1 MISKRKLRDRMQRSA
16 DESFSTPSST
26 LMERLPEMA
35 KVSAVSGSPVLV
47 RVGRRIFGTLASI
60 GLIGWLTMCGAGAL
74 MAVAAVGDLP
84 DPVQQIVADVVQV
97 VGIDLPNPAQEKV
110 EQQQNPASSSTNGSG
125 TTGGSTPRS
134 SSSTPTVSVDP
145 GANGSSAPGG
155 PGGAS
160 GPSTSTTAP
169 SRPTT
174 TTKSPT
180 TTTTKPTTTTTTT
193 TKPTT
198 TTTKPGKQT
207 QEDDSRQTNAFESS
221 STEDSFS
228 RSEQDD

>member
-35 KVSAVSGSPVLV
+35 KVSAESGSPVLV

-60 GLIGWLTMCGAGAL
+60 GLIGWLTMSGAGAL

-84 DPVQQIVADVVQV
+84 DPVQQIVADVVHV
-97 VGIDLPNPAQEKV
+97 VGIDLPNPAQKKV
-110 EQQQNPASSSTNGSG
+110 EQQQNPASSSTNGRG
-125 TTGGSTPRS
+125 TIGGSPPGNS
-134 SSSTPTVSVDP
+134 SGTPTVSVDP
-145 GANGSSAPGG
+145 GASSSAPGG
-155 PGGAS
+155 AS
-160 GPSTSTTAP
+160 VPSTTSSAV
-169 SRPTT
+169 SRP
-174 TTKSPT
+174 
-180 TTTTKPTTTTTTT
+180 TTTTKPTTTM
-193 TKPTT
+193 KPTT

-207 QEDDSRQTNAFESS
+207 QEDDSRQTNAFKSS

-228 RSEQDD
+228 RSEQGD

>member
-35 KVSAVSGSPVLV
+35 KASAETSSLGFV
-47 RVGRRIFGTLASI
+47 RAGRRIAGTLASI
-60 GLIGWLTMCGAGAL
+60 GLIGWLTMGGAGAL
-74 MAVAAVGDLP
+74 ITVAAVGDLP
-84 DPVQQIVADVVQV
+84 DPVQQFVADVVHV
-97 VGIDLPNPAQEKV
+97 VGIDLPSPTQEKI
-110 EQQQNPASSSTNGSG
+110 EKQQNPVNSSTNGSG

-134 SSSTPTVSVDP
+134 SSSTPAVSDDP
-145 GANGSSAPGG
+145 GANGSPVPGGPGG

-160 GPSTSTTAP
+160 GPSTTTTAP

-180 TTTTKPTTTTTTT
+180 TTTAKP
-193 TKPTT
+193 PSS
-198 TTTKPGKQT
+198 TTTKPGNQT
-207 QEDDSRQTNAFESS
+207 QGDGSRQTNAFESW
-221 STEDSFS
+221 STDDSFS
-228 RSEQDD
+228 RSERDD

>member
-26 LMERLPEMA
+26 LMERLSEMA
-35 KVSAVSGSPVLV
+35 KVSAESGSPVLV

-110 EQQQNPASSSTNGSG
+110 EKQQNPASSSTNGSG

-169 SRPTT
+169 SRPTR
-174 TTKSPT
+174 TTKSP
-180 TTTTKPTTTTTTT
+180 TTTTTT